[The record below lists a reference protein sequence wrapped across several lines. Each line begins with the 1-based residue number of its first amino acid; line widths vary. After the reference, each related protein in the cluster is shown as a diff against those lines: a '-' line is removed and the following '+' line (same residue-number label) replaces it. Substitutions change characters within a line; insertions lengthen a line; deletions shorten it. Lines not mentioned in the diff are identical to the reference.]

1 MKRFARRPAPALV
14 IACLALFVS
23 LGGVSYGL
31 ATGAI
36 GSREIKNNSVRGKDV
51 RNGSL
56 RGKEVGTDRLGGRT
70 IKEATLGSVP
80 GAEGV
85 THTAVVRA
93 DGLRVRGRGS
103 TGVVR
108 SEVGRYQIA
117 FDRDVRACTYVATVG
132 DVGTGFAGTGVA
144 TVSGVSIAPNAVLV
158 RTSTA
163 QNAEPQDRSFHLVVS
178 C

>member
-1 MKRFARRPAPALV
+1 MKRFARRPSPALV

-36 GSREIKNNSVRGKDV
+36 DSREIKNNSVRSKDV
-51 RNGSL
+51 RNRSL
-56 RGKEVGTDRLGGRT
+56 RGKDVGTARLGGRT

-93 DGLRVRGRGS
+93 DGLKIRGRGS
-103 TGVVR
+103 TGVVHAA
-108 SEVGRYQIA
+108 VGRYQIA
-117 FDRDVRACTYVATVG
+117 FDRDVRACTYVASVG
-132 DVGTGFAGTGVA
+132 DFAGGPPGTGVA
-144 TVSGVSIAPNAVLV
+144 TVSSVPIAPNAVTV
-158 RTSTA
+158 RTSNA
-163 QNAEPQDRSFHLVVS
+163 QNAAPQDRSFHLIVS